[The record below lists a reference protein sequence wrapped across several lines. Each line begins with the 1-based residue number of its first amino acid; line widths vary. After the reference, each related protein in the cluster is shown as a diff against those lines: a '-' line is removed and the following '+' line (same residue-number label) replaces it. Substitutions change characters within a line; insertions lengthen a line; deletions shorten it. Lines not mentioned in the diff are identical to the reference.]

1 MNELENSFNYIEKKY
16 YNITQLKVGD
26 KLYFDNKKN
35 IHIDESSIYQSFNRW
50 YYQRNRYD
58 FINKIVIE
66 LDYYY
71 KFRSNYLNLKN
82 DCLKDNQMFSIFNK
96 IINRIDIFH
105 EKLLKGL
112 DNLKITYKDD
122 KIITFKISQLI
133 SIIS

>member
-1 MNELENSFNYIEKKY
+1 MNELEKSFNYIEKKY

-82 DCLKDNQMFSIFNK
+82 DCLKDNQMFSFFNK

-105 EKLLKGL
+105 EKLLTGL

-122 KIITFKISQLI
+122 KTITSKIIQLI